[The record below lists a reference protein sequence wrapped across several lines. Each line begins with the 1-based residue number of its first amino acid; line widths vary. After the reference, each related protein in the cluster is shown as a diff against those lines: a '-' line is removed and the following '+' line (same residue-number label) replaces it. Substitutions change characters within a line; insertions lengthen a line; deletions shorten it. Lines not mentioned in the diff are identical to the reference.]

1 MRNKK
6 EQESVPFSLLS
17 INIKGIAGIH
27 NNSYKCH
34 KEKKK
39 KKKKEAKRALGTL
52 ATHNK
57 AKNNAL
63 SYSPEIITAT
73 QKIITVPLEIF
84 NYRVSSSRLRKP
96 SLRSSC
102 SFLNLATRAA
112 SPSAGSSNFWD
123 LSYMFIISSTLTP
136 ASHTF

>member
-1 MRNKK
+1 MPQR
-6 EQESVPFSLLS
+6 
-17 INIKGIAGIH
+17 
-27 NNSYKCH
+27 
-34 KEKKK
+34 KK
-39 KKKKEAKRALGTL
+39 KKKKEAKRALGNL